1 MEEQSFLIRSI
12 GIIHSPYKSLSDIPI
27 QGNLNK
33 ENEAYAEL
41 NEKYKKGLLH
51 LDGFSHAILI
61 YHFHKSKREDII
73 GRPYLENKE
82 HGIFAIRSPHRPN
95 HLGLSIVEIERIVN
109 NKLYF
114 TCVDMLDGT
123 PLIDIKPY
131 VKYFDQPEN
140 VICGWLEKHWTD

>member
-1 MEEQSFLIRSI
+1 MQIQPLIIEPI

-33 ENEAYAEL
+33 KTEAYAEL
-41 NEKYKKGLLH
+41 SKNYKDGLLD

-61 YHFHKSKREDII
+61 YYFHESKREDII
-73 GRPYLENKE
+73 GRPYLENQE

-95 HLGLSIVEIERIVN
+95 HLGLSIVEVKRIDD

-114 TCVDMLDGT
+114 ACVDMLDGT

-131 VKYFDQPEN
+131 IKYFDHNEN
-140 VICGWLEKHWTD
+140 VKSGWLEKHFK